1 MSTPEQP
8 KIDECTAIAML
19 VANEVPSKQAVELV
33 RQQEQHMVDVAPLLR
48 GDVKGIRIP
57 VFKAKPG
64 LNIEVYEAELRV
76 VEEVEF
82 KGNGY
87 DCLLKCDGCG
97 WSIGWH
103 IKEDLQPMLCCPGCG
118 NKIKA

>member
-8 KIDECTAIAML
+8 TTDHGQSLPVKEK
-19 VANEVPSKQAVELV
+19 VP
-33 RQQEQHMVDVAPLLR
+33 HMVDVAPLLR

-76 VEEVEF
+76 VREVEAMC
-82 KGNGY
+82 GDHGGI
-87 DCLLKCDGCG
+87 DGCSCSECSAPVMPEA
-97 WSIGWH
+97 WTY
-103 IKEDLQPMLCCPGCG
+103 CPGCG
-118 NKIKA
+118 NKVKWHR

>member
-1 MSTPEQP
+1 MS
-8 KIDECTAIAML
+8 
-19 VANEVPSKQAVELV
+19 NERK
-33 RQQEQHMVDVAPLLR
+33 PLLSE
-48 GDVKGIRIP
+48 DDEFVKAS
-57 VFKAKPG
+57 FPG
-64 LNIEVYEAELRV
+64 RKRENNPSLYEGMRFAVGFYENLITSGKLRV

-103 IKEDLQPMLCCPGCG
+103 IKEDLQPMPYCPGCG
-118 NKIKA
+118 NPIKRQSPADQVEEQG